1 MYLEIYMRHIL
12 LFQKLDWEVF
22 LQNYLPV
29 DVTDDSEFQIDLKNY
44 FPNIGAK
51 FDKTDA
57 A

>member
-1 MYLEIYMRHIL
+1 MRHIL